1 MLFYL
6 DDVSL
11 HLWLLYGF
19 ICFTLFSREDL
30 EKAESTGNWK
40 SVHAFYITAFDSF
53 TELNAAF
60 KVMYKRYIIMYKR

>member
-1 MLFYL
+1 MFLSTYGYYMVLF
-6 DDVSL
+6 V
-11 HLWLLYGF
+11 LL
-19 ICFTLFSREDL
+19 CFFREDL

-60 KVMYKRYIIMYKR
+60 KVMYKRYIIMYRR